1 MLTSP
6 FLTDLD
12 SRAAVKGSRDPLGTQ
27 QIWTRLGRH
36 VVGNLTTVS
45 NSVRDFTTL
54 LLGYYFAEQLAQ
66 DLGPGTE
73 LSTFLKWEQLA
84 AYSRAGVN
92 SDYSFRGTDRVRKNL
107 ADDSRVCLSD
117 DRGHQILSNQKIYGL
132 WGLYTM
138 PARSSGLVDG
148 DPPRLTPP
156 ATELVEKFYLPILQ
170 EGAGR
175 DAKRIRDLLRQKL
188 SRIDLKKGDVG
199 LVQAVGKVLKKALR
213 LREREFF
220 RFHLLHGGPQDATNG
235 LQQRL
240 ADLLAE
246 TLDHKD
252 FVWSCATVGHL
263 AKAARAKGAAWEAL
277 THRLNRIRSCEAVLA
292 PVAALFNHLLGL
304 NGHTISSVIMRL
316 TNEWGSGLRSVV
328 PAEFGELHAE
338 LSGGNSD
345 TGDRWV
351 GMAESLASGD
361 YKAVLTLLIDQNK
374 SVMASRGGAPWIE
387 RRDGKLHV
395 RFLDEQG
402 NLPKQAELANLWRFP
417 YFLDSLRI
425 VADTLKEKRDV

>member
-1 MLTSP
+1 MLTAP

-12 SRAAVKGSRDPLGTQ
+12 SRAAVKGSRDPLGIQ

-54 LLGYYFAEQLAQ
+54 LLGYYFAEQIAQ
-66 DLGPGTE
+66 DLGPGSE
-73 LSTFLKWEQLA
+73 LATFLKWEQLA
-84 AYSRAGVN
+84 AYSRAEVN
-92 SDYSFRGTDRVRKNL
+92 LDFSFRGTEKVRKNL

-117 DRGHQILSNQKIYGL
+117 DRSHQILSNQKIYGL

-156 ATELVEKFYLPILQ
+156 ATDLVERFYLPILQ
-170 EGAGR
+170 DGAGR

-199 LVQAVGKVLKKALR
+199 LVHAVGKVLKKGLR
-213 LREREFF
+213 AREREFF
-220 RFHLLHGGPQDATNG
+220 RFHLLHSGPQDATSG
-235 LQQRL
+235 LQQQL

-246 TLDHKD
+246 TLDQKD
-252 FVWSCATVGHL
+252 FTWSCATVGHL
-263 AKAARAKGAAWEAL
+263 AKTARAKGEKWDAL
-277 THRLNRIRSCEAVLA
+277 SHRLDRIRTSEAVLA
-292 PVAALFNHLLGL
+292 PAAALFTYLLGL
-304 NGHTISSVIMRL
+304 NCKTVNSVVERL
-316 TNEWGSGLRSVV
+316 NSEWGSGLRSVV
-328 PAEFGELHAE
+328 PTEFGDLHAE
-338 LSGGNSD
+338 LGGGDSV

-351 GMAESLASGD
+351 GVAESLASGD
-361 YKAVLTLLIDQNK
+361 YKAVLTLLIEQNK
-374 SVMASRGGAPWIE
+374 SVMATRGGSPWVE
-387 RRDGKLHV
+387 LRDGKLHV
-395 RFLDEQG
+395 RFLDEHG
-402 NLPKQAELANLWRFP
+402 TLPKQAELASLWRFP